1 MPELSVRWLH
11 EYNRTRQTTGASFA
25 ADPSGQTAFTTVGA
39 TPVSDLADISLGLTL
54 MKANNL
60 SASIRYDLQA
70 GAGFV
75 SHTGIV
81 RVQQRF

>member
-1 MPELSVRWLH
+1 M
-11 EYNRTRQTTGASFA
+11 
-25 ADPSGQTAFTTVGA
+25 
-39 TPVSDLADISLGLTL
+39 SLGLTL
-54 MKANNL
+54 MRANNL

-70 GAGFV
+70 GSGFV

>member
-1 MPELSVRWLH
+1 MPIGP
-11 EYNRTRQTTGASFA
+11 TG
-25 ADPSGQTAFTTVGA
+25 FTTVGA
-39 TPVSDLADISLGLTL
+39 TPVSDLAEMSLGLTL

-70 GAGFV
+70 GSGFV